1 MTSIQRQ
8 TFRRLFL
15 INFLISLGFAVSDAF
30 FPLYCENLGGRGL
43 WLGIAVGSYALV
55 KILFSPLMGRLSDRH
70 GWQPLV
76 FVSLLLF
83 LLVSVSYAL
92 TDNLIVVISL
102 RVLQG
107 VGCAMFRPI
116 VQTLI
121 SEQVPRLQRATLLGR
136 FDSSFYA
143 ALCIGS
149 VFGGVVWDIWSFP
162 GLFACLFACCLSAL
176 MVAIPLFLRGSL
188 KRGPKPAK
196 TIPTDIKPVVPDIDY
211 PGLLLFI
218 FGRACGISACATF
231 LPILLV
237 SKLALSGFEIGIIMA
252 SSTLVMALLLRPAGK
267 LADKVSRKSLILSG
281 GVTVA
286 LFYLLLPLATGF
298 IPVLLLT
305 TGIGVGSAFSQPA
318 ASSLLAEQGTRL
330 GLGTSIGTFH
340 GVLNLGFVVGAL
352 LGATVQTLLGLHMV
366 FVVVGLIG
374 LVSLLGLLFPLSVPD
389 LRPNRYSPPN
399 KKRNHQPLL
408 KVLTHEE
415 IH

>member
-1 MTSIQRQ
+1 
-8 TFRRLFL
+8 
-15 INFLISLGFAVSDAF
+15 
-30 FPLYCENLGGRGL
+30 
-43 WLGIAVGSYALV
+43 
-55 KILFSPLMGRLSDRH
+55 
-70 GWQPLV
+70 
-76 FVSLLLF
+76 
-83 LLVSVSYAL
+83 
-92 TDNLIVVISL
+92 
-102 RVLQG
+102 
-107 VGCAMFRPI
+107 
-116 VQTLI
+116 
-121 SEQVPRLQRATLLGR
+121 
-136 FDSSFYA
+136 
-143 ALCIGS
+143 
-149 VFGGVVWDIWSFP
+149 
-162 GLFACLFACCLSAL
+162 
-176 MVAIPLFLRGSL
+176 
-188 KRGPKPAK
+188 
-196 TIPTDIKPVVPDIDY
+196 
-211 PGLLLFI
+211 
-218 FGRACGISACATF
+218 
-231 LPILLV
+231 
-237 SKLALSGFEIGIIMA
+237 MA

-330 GLGTSIGTFH
+330 GGLGTSIGTFH
-340 GVLNLGFVVGAL
+340 GVLNLGFVVGGAL